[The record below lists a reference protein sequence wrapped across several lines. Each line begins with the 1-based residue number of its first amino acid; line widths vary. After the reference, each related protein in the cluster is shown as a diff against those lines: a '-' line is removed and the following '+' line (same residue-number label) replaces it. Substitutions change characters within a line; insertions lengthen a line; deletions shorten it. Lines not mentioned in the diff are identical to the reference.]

1 MSWAW
6 IGVACGSFVAIVFIV
21 MAMFNAPGRREEDDL
36 MAREF
41 AAMQAATDAKKL
53 DRLRLPLDR

>member
-1 MSWAW
+1 
-6 IGVACGSFVAIVFIV
+6 VACGSVVAIVFIV
-21 MAMFNAPGRREEDDL
+21 MALFNTPGRREEDDL
-36 MAREF
+36 VAREF